1 MFSFIVNDIEFIK
14 KILKYLQDI
23 NQKDN
28 NNKNAIIYSVLYNMN
43 DNPEIVSFL
52 IKEKANINSITKKN

>member
-28 NNKNAIIYSVLYNMN
+28 NNKNAIIYSVLEHYTLTSQFFKT
-43 DNPEIVSFL
+43 SF
-52 IKEKANINSITKKN
+52 TVVWTFY

>member
-14 KILKYLQDI
+14 KILKYLHDI